1 LNMKGFR
8 DLKVYLYSL
17 FVLVFF
23 FLATLLP
30 AFSED
35 FQAVKGWTVLD
46 MHMTAEEAK
55 DALNK
60 AGIAFEEEMFE
71 KEGLIYFTL
80 TRDDGYEGTIYFEFT
95 EDGKDIINQIL
106 FQSPY
111 LKSEAE
117 AEEALKAMEE
127 KYGNPLKTENY
138 SYSDGTSTSSVYCWE
153 NENTLLTIDIT
164 HYIQEDNWV
173 VWEKY
178 TPLE

>member
-1 LNMKGFR
+1 ML
-8 DLKVYLYSL
+8 L
-17 FVLVFF
+17 FF
-23 FLATLLP
+23 FFATLLP

-35 FQAVKGWTVLD
+35 FQTVKGWTVLH
-46 MHMTAEEAK
+46 MNMTAEEAK

-95 EDGKDIINQIL
+95 EEGKDIINQIL

-111 LKSEAE
+111 LQSEAE
-117 AEEALKAMEE
+117 GEEALKVMEE
-127 KYGNPLKTENY
+127 KYGPPVKTEEY
-138 SYSDGTSTSSVYCWE
+138 TYSDGTSTSSVYYWE
-153 NENTLLTIDIT
+153 NENTVLTICIT

-173 VWEKY
+173 VWEEY
-178 TPLE
+178 VPVE